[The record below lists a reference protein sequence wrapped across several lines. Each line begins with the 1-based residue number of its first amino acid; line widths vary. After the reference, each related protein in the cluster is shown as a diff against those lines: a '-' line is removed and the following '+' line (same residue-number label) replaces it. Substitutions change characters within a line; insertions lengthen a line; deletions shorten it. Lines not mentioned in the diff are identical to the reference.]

1 MLLLP
6 TIALSVAATF
16 TGPTATL
23 NQTICAA
30 SQPPNELP
38 PVAVTTC
45 ANQADDIVP
54 EMLTDQLTPDEELRA
69 PSPPPADAQQDD
81 RRPLDSGF

>member
-6 TIALSVAATF
+6 TIALSVAVTF

-30 SQPPNELP
+30 LQPQNELP
-38 PVAVTTC
+38 PVAVTTY
-45 ANQADDIVP
+45 ANQADDNCP
-54 EMLTDQLTPDEELRA
+54 ETLTAQPTPDEELQA

-81 RRPLDSGF
+81 MRPA